1 MQFKEIVGQEAVK
14 KRLISSVNNNKISHA
29 QLFFGNEGI
38 GKLPLAI
45 AYAQYISCEN
55 KSETDSCGECK
66 SCIKYEKLIHPDLHF
81 VFPVAKFK
89 PSHTPVSDDYI
100 EQWREFVNENPYFTF
115 NQWLEKMEQAG
126 KQALIYE
133 KESGE
138 IIKKLNFKTF
148 EAEYKIMIIW
158 LAEKMNISAS
168 NKLLKIIE
176 EPPPKT
182 LFILISEDANSLLST
197 IISRT
202 QPINIPLIEKNE
214 LHNYITSKYN
224 LQEDEIKSA
233 INYSKGS
240 LIDLEKFVNDSE
252 TNKELFEIFTEYMR
266 AVYKFNIE
274 EVNSVNKKII
284 ELGREGQKEFLLLCN
299 RIIRENF
306 ILNIQ
311 LDEISV
317 LTKTE
322 HNFSVNFSKFI
333 NPKNI
338 EKIHEEFNNA
348 YNDILRNAN
357 PKILFLD
364 LSIKLTKLLRLK
376 S

>member
-1 MQFKEIVGQEAVK
+1 MQFKDIVGQESVK
-14 KRLISSVNNNKISHA
+14 ERLISSVKNNKISHA
-29 QLFFGNEGI
+29 QLFFGSEGT
-38 GKLPLAI
+38 GKLSLAI
-45 AYAQYISCEN
+45 AYAQYISCQN
-55 KSETDSCGECK
+55 KSDTDSCGECN
-66 SCIKYEKLIHPDLHF
+66 SCKKYNKLVHPDLHF

-89 PSHTPVSDDYI
+89 TSHTPVSDDYI
-100 EQWREFVNENPYFTF
+100 VQWRDFVNNNPYFTF

-158 LAEKMNISAS
+158 MSEKMNISAA

-182 LFILISEDANSLLST
+182 LFILISEDSNSLLST

-202 QPINIPLIEKNE
+202 QPINIPLIKKND
-214 LHNYITSKYN
+214 LYNYIVSKYN
-224 LQEDEIKSA
+224 LPQDEINSA

-274 EVNSVNKKII
+274 EINTINKKII

-311 LDEISV
+311 LEEIAV

-322 HNFSVNFSKFI
+322 HDFSVNFSKFI
-333 NPKNI
+333 NPKNV
-338 EKIHEEFNNA
+338 EKIYEEFNIA

-364 LSIKLTKLLRLK
+364 LSIKLTKLLRLN
-376 S
+376 

>member
-1 MQFKEIVGQEAVK
+1 MQFKDIVGQQAVK
-14 KRLISSVNNNKISHA
+14 KRLISSVKNNKISHA

-38 GKLPLAI
+38 GKLALAI
-45 AYAQYISCEN
+45 AYAQYISCQN
-55 KSETDSCGECK
+55 KTETDSCGECS
-66 SCIKYEKLIHPDLHF
+66 SCKKYNKLVHPDLHF
-81 VFPVAKFK
+81 VFPVAKYK
-89 PSHTPVSDDYI
+89 TSHTPVSDDYI

-115 NQWLEKMEQAG
+115 NQWLEKMEQVG
-126 KQALIYE
+126 KQAIIYD

-138 IIKKLNFKTF
+138 IIKKLSFKTF

-182 LFILISEDANSLLST
+182 LFILISEDQNSLLST

-202 QPINIPLIEKNE
+202 QPINIPLIEKQDLN
-214 LHNYITSKYN
+214 NYILSKYN
-224 LQEDEIKSA
+224 LAEDEIKSS

-240 LIDLEKFVNDSE
+240 LINLEKFINDSE
-252 TNKELFEIFTEYMR
+252 ANKELFEIFTEYMR

-274 EVNSVNKKII
+274 EVNAVNKKIV

-306 ILNIQ
+306 ILNIN

-322 HNFSVNFSKFI
+322 HNFSVNFSKFV

-338 EKIHEEFNNA
+338 ENIHKEFNNA

-357 PKILFLD
+357 PRILFFD
-364 LSIKLTKLLRLK
+364 LSVKLTKLLRIK
-376 S
+376 